1 MVYGSYV
8 VLPLF
13 ALLERA
19 NSKAEEMVRCPGVNI
34 IFVVFGG
41 IGATAVL
48 TMIVFLCWFWILLA
62 TGNTGPFAPGPCGM
76 HMFFFAHTAGNV
88 PQPILPRR
96 ATSVRFRPHPS
107 AKNPRKTTSCH
118 INNSVRSTTP
128 PCQHL
133 LNRFQTRTAIA
144 AVDRPYRTASKV
156 TRP

>member
-1 MVYGSYV
+1 MNTSETDLSLGSAV
-8 VLPLF
+8 FQTVPLGIPLDTHRPEIIPADFGHSFVPEFLDSPIRCKLPPSLSHP
-13 ALLERA
+13 AR
-19 NSKAEEMVRCPGVNI
+19 SH
-34 IFVVFGG
+34 
-41 IGATAVL
+41 TL
-48 TMIVFLCWFWILLA
+48 T
-62 TGNTGPFAPGPCGM
+62 NDKPRS

-118 INNSVRSTTP
+118 INNSVRSNTP
-128 PCQHL
+128 QCQHL

-144 AVDRPYRTASKV
+144 AVDRPSRTASKV